1 MAKVLGI
8 GGIFFKSPDPLRL
21 RQWYAQWLGFAFSE
35 QEASVTFMPQSMP
48 ENGMTVWCPFET
60 DTQYFDPSTK
70 AFMLNLIVDH
80 LDEALA
86 QAKEGGAQIVGEVG
100 KYDYGSF
107 GWFID
112 PDGNKVELWEP
123 AA

>member
-21 RQWYAQWLGFAFSE
+21 RQWYTQWLGFTYAEQDPSAMFSP
-35 QEASVTFMPQSMP
+35 QTMPP
-48 ENGMTVWCPFET
+48 NGLTVWAPFDANT
-60 DTQYFDPSTK
+60 TYFEPSTQP
-70 AFMLNLIVDH
+70 FMLNLVVDH
-80 LDEALA
+80 LEEALS
-86 QAKEGGAQIVGEVG
+86 QVKEGGAQVVGEIQ
-100 KYDYGSF
+100 KFEYGSF

-112 PDGNKVELWEP
+112 LDGNKVELWEP